1 MNRRETQ
8 RTYCPGVLFV
18 PRSTGLPGSFCMC
31 MIIGWSNVFVKTRD
45 AKSGS
50 VINMKN
56 WIATFVYSSANIVN
70 IAQMRW
76 DQLANYC
83 NPIDDFAV
91 SNNA

>member
-1 MNRRETQ
+1 
-8 RTYCPGVLFV
+8 
-18 PRSTGLPGSFCMC
+18 MC